1 MTSPETGRYAVKG
14 AKLPLTEIFKDLTD
28 MWQEKE
34 MGTFRSLAR
43 GMSVTPNV
51 ISMWRNG
58 TQCPAPWWAILYV
71 CEKLKLEIRVK
82 PDRVIIV
89 RTWNKKT

>member
-1 MTSPETGRYAVKG
+1 MTSPEKGRYAVKG
-14 AKLPLTEIFKDLTD
+14 AKLPLSDIFKDLTD
-28 MWQEKE
+28 MWLDTGDGVLK
-34 MGTFRSLAR
+34 SLA
-43 GMSVTPNV
+43 GDMGVTPNV

-71 CEKLKLEIRVK
+71 CEKLNLEIRVK
-82 PDRVIIV
+82 PDRVLIV